1 MTRVLV
7 IDGYEESRNAA
18 AHALRVAGYD
28 VSAVEEEEEALAEL
42 ARSSADIVLLDLPL
56 AEAEEAA
63 DAIRTATTRAPS
75 GSRPPSVFALVDP
88 SSSRQAR
95 ENGHASG
102 IDFFFLRPCPP
113 AEIVKHLRRMR
124 L

>member
-7 IDGYEESRNAA
+7 IDGYEESRSAA

-28 VSAVEEEEEALAEL
+28 VAAVEEEEEALAEL
-42 ARSSADIVLLDLPL
+42 ADGGADIVLLDLPL

-63 DAIRTATTRAPS
+63 EAIRTATAGAQSRA
-75 GSRPPSVFALVDP
+75 PSVFALVDP

-95 ENGHASG
+95 ESGHTSG

-124 L
+124 R

>member
-28 VSAVEEEEEALAEL
+28 VAAVEEEEEALAEL
-42 ARSSADIVLLDLPL
+42 AEGGADIVLLDLPL

-63 DAIRTATTRAPS
+63 DAIRTATAGAQS
-75 GSRPPSVFALVDP
+75 PSVFALVDP

-95 ENGHASG
+95 ENGHTSG

-124 L
+124 R